1 MDHERGVELR
11 CESIPIFSGSDDPKN
26 VIFFHRIPE
35 QGTGIQHAD
44 LRNCSMHSNV
54 VATVQCIDCVNNGMP
69 IQYSYH
75 CSNKC
80 YQDAWMK
87 HIMYH
92 QYRNDNNIFNEDTK
106 KLGKIKGYKSWPP
119 ADMVSWF
126 DEKLIVVLPP
136 GGEWVN
142 RLGSLNGLIPF
153 SDGVGFSFQLQS
165 SSLYQPELSS
175 CGKEIFVTDPIIQR
189 LKLSPRSIVWLPD
202 SAEQEKLEATTKV
215 AIAENINIL
224 TYNIL
229 SDIYAYANKYPSC
242 PQWALTWEYRRKNLL
257 DEIMLYDADILCLQE
272 VQSDH
277 FKNFFK
283 PELEKYGY
291 SAVYKKRIREVYT
304 GNGYTT
310 DGCAIFFRNHLF
322 RHIISYELEY
332 SKTALSLM
340 GKLDPIMR
348 NQAGVRVIKDNVALV
363 VILEMVDN
371 AAENASPFSRLCVV
385 NTHIYA
391 GRGFPDVK
399 LLQVSDLI
407 NEIEKIIDPRM
418 PLFICGDLNS
428 LPGSDPYVLLTKSMV
443 NPNSTDTTDPLHI
456 FERLKL
462 QHSMRL
468 ASAYASAYL
477 KAVNDSEG
485 KTMITMDPKTHEPF
499 FTSLNQ
505 SRGSTLDYIFYTED
519 SLEVKGILELP
530 NLMSVATLPTP
541 FWSSDHIALLGVFK
555 ITKPFI
561 QWNNALRLQGANDGM
576 S

>member
-1 MDHERGVELR
+1 MDHDRGAEFR

-35 QGTGIQHAD
+35 QETGIQHED
-44 LRNCSMHSNV
+44 LRNCSMHINV
-54 VATVQCIDCVNNGMP
+54 VATVQCTDCVKYGVP

-80 YQDAWMK
+80 YQDAWTK

-92 QYRNDNNIFNEDTK
+92 QYRIDNNIFNEDTK
-106 KLGKIKGYKSWPP
+106 ELGKIKRYRSWPP

-126 DEKLIVVLPP
+126 DEKLKVVLPT
-136 GGEWVN
+136 GREWVN
-142 RLGSLNGLIPF
+142 RLGFSDGLIPF

-165 SSLYQPELSS
+165 SSLYQSELSL

-202 SAEQEKLEATTKV
+202 LAEQEKLEATT
-215 AIAENINIL
+215 NFNIL

-242 PQWALTWEYRRKNLL
+242 PQWALRWEYRRKNLL

-277 FKNFFK
+277 FENFFK

-291 SAVYKKRIREVYT
+291 SAVYKKRTREVYT

-310 DGCAIFFRNHLF
+310 DGCAIFFRNHIF

-348 NQAGVRVIKDNVALV
+348 NEAGVRVIKGNVALV

-443 NPNSTDTTDPLHI
+443 NPKSTDTTDPLHI

-485 KTMITMDPKTHEPF
+485 KRMVMMDPETHEPF
-499 FTSLNQ
+499 FTRLNQ

-519 SLEVKGILELP
+519 SVEVKGILELP
-530 NLMSVATLPTP
+530 NLMGVATLPSP
-541 FWSSDHIALLGVFK
+541 FWSSDHMALLGVFK